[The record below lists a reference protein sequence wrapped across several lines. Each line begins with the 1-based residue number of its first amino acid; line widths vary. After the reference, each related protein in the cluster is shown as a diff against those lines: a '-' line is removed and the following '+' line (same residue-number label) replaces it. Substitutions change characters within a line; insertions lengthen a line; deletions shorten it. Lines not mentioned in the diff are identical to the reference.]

1 MRNFKLAALSGI
13 IVLGIMGACQ
23 NASKDT
29 NSEGNSSTI
38 APSAGDETRYNLSEQ
53 QEMTMQGDTIKID
66 STKTDS
72 IHKTK

>member
-1 MRNFKLAALSGI
+1 MRNFKLTALLGI

-23 NASKDT
+23 NASKTD

-38 APSAGDETRYNLSEQ
+38 APSAGDKTRYNLSEQ